1 MADEE
6 ATGWEG
12 GADAEGA
19 EAVPALERGVSEEAL
34 VVHFEAFEGPLDLLL
49 TLART
54 QKVDLREISIL
65 ALADQY
71 LDYIVE
77 LRKTKLELAADYL
90 VMAAWL
96 AFLKSRLIIPA
107 EESDEEGPTGEEMA
121 ALLAFRL
128 QRLEAMRKA
137 AAQLFARDQLGRDV
151 FFRGMPEGIRV
162 IRKTQWEASLY
173 ELLSAYGD
181 GRSRTTLANYQP
193 PKKEVFSMEMALRQL
208 ETIVGH
214 VPNWATLQSFLPE
227 AWSGEPE
234 KFRSALAATFAASL
248 EMVRD
253 GRLELQQ
260 SETFGP
266 IYLRSGRGEKLGSP
280 AADRE
285 AAAAEAAT
293 KEVNE
298 GEDHE

>member
-1 MADEE
+1 M
-6 ATGWEG
+6 
-12 GADAEGA
+12 ADAEEDKSGWGDGETA
-19 EAVPALERGVSEEAL
+19 AGEGTGVPALDRGVSEQAL
-34 VVHFEAFEGPLDLLL
+34 VVQFEAFEGPLDLLL
-49 TLART
+49 TLARA

-65 ALADQY
+65 ALAEQY
-71 LDYIVE
+71 LDYIQE
-77 LRKTKLELAADYL
+77 LRKTRLELAADYL

-107 EESDEEGPTGEEMA
+107 EESDEEGPSGEEMA

-162 IRKTQWEASLY
+162 VRKTHWQASLY
-173 ELLSAYGD
+173 DLLSAYGD
-181 GRSRTTLANYQP
+181 GRSREALANYEP

-208 ETIVGH
+208 EMIVGH
-214 VPNWATLQSFLPE
+214 VPDWATLQTFLPE
-227 AWSGEPE
+227 AWSGEPQ

-266 IYLRSGRGEKLGSP
+266 IYLRSGRGEKLGGP

-285 AAAAEAAT
+285 AAA
-293 KEVNE
+293 KKLNE